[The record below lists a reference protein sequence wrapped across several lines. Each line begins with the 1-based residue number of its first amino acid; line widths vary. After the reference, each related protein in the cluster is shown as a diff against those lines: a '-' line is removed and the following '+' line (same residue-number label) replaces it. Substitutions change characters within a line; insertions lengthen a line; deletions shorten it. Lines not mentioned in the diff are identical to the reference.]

1 MGKTNPRKMAW
12 AKRRVRV
19 RRKVSGTGERPRLTV
34 YRSLNH
40 MYAQV
45 IDDEKRVTVAAA
57 SSVSPALRSEKGH
70 KGDVATAKKVG
81 QAIAQAALAAGVK
94 TVVFDRNG
102 FLYHGR
108 VKALAEAAREA
119 GLEF

>member
-1 MGKTNPRKMAW
+1 MGKTNPRKVAW

-19 RRKVSGTGERPRLTV
+19 RRKVQGTGGKPRLTV

-45 IDDEKRVTVAAA
+45 IDDEKRVTLAAA
-57 SSVSPALRSEKGH
+57 SSISPALRNEKGH
-70 KGDVATAKKVG
+70 KGNMATAKKVG